1 MQFEPKDWVNPD
13 GFGFFRVFS
22 GQGLEDHFNIGSG
35 WVQTLQK
42 SLGYFNSSYR
52 EKETFG
58 FFRVFSGQGLE
69 GPPIFGSGW
78 VHSLSQSFG
87 LGWFTIENS
96 GFSQLRLLKEKEI
109 LWGVEKLK
117 TQGSY
122 FVQIDKK
129 HR

>member
-42 SLGYFNSSYR
+42 SLGYFNLGYR

-58 FFRVFSGQGLE
+58 FFRVF
-69 GPPIFGSGW
+69 
-78 VHSLSQSFG
+78 FG
-87 LGWFTIENS
+87 LKS
-96 GFSQLRLLKEKEI
+96 GKPNLFFAITFYFLHTNIQKMWVKMSYLK
-109 LWGVEKLK
+109 K
-117 TQGSY
+117 T
-122 FVQIDKK
+122 F
-129 HR
+129 